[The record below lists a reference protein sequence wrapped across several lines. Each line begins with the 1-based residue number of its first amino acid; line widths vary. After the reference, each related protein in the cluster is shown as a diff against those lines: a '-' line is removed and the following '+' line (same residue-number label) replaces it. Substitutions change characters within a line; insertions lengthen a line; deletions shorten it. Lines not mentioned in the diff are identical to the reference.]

1 MAHVSSMLQS
11 NGTMDTKSKLTFV
24 LLGHPFLLVCLI
36 TCLFAPLCAFFPCLS
51 VLCVCLMLSLF
62 LCYLFCLFASFV
74 FFLFIFYC
82 CMYTFGVRAQ
92 LLKCKL
98 KKEKMQAKGANLE
111 REMISRL
118 GGLAPPCGF
127 LFLSIFFRTMFI
139 AF

>member
-1 MAHVSSMLQS
+1 MANVSSVLQS

-74 FFLFIFYC
+74 FFFIYF
-82 CMYTFGVRAQ
+82 
-92 LLKCKL
+92 LLL
-98 KKEKMQAKGANLE
+98 HVHIWSEGTT
-111 REMISRL
+111 S
-118 GGLAPPCGF
+118 
-127 LFLSIFFRTMFI
+127 
-139 AF
+139 